1 MISNKTEIER
11 LNMAPANNI
20 QRRMAIISAVKLLLT
35 LVATTLQLHLLL
47 FCQLLVQ
54 YQALRQEAYQSVEDK
69 NRAVGRYRQLRNRFV
84 RKRKRHWKNPGRT
97 EKWWTNILDGAML
110 PEEWLMNF
118 RMSRDDFMNL
128 EEKLR
133 PFIKPCQNSFRG
145 DTISSFKKLAMTLYY
160 LKDQGSLR
168 MTSNTF
174 GVGHS
179 TVSHSIRQVSHAVV
193 TVLGPQLI
201 QFPTTTEGLNE
212 VMARFESKFGFP
224 MVVGCVDG
232 THIPIKQPN
241 ENAHDY
247 FCYKLKYSLS
257 VQAVCD
263 ENGLFLDVD
272 CSWPGSVHDAK
283 VFANSKVN
291 KLFQEN
297 KLPNVETKLNNADD
311 DCMVGPV
318 LIGDP
323 AYPLLPGLL
332 KEYDSCKSDAEVI
345 FNTKLRA
352 VRNQIECAFGRLKA
366 RWRILNR
373 PMDLGIEFIPTI
385 IYCCFVLHNHCE
397 SKKAPLNQDAVRQE
411 CEDARIRQNCSHHLE
426 NDKLYSYNS
435 SIGKMVR
442 EKFKNYFDCSS
453 DSE

>member
-11 LNMAPANNI
+11 LNMAPANNF

-69 NRAVGRYRQLRNRFV
+69 NRALGRYRQLRNRFV

-174 GVGHS
+174 GVGLS

-232 THIPIKQPN
+232 T
-241 ENAHDY
+241 
-247 FCYKLKYSLS
+247 
-257 VQAVCD
+257 
-263 ENGLFLDVD
+263 
-272 CSWPGSVHDAK
+272 
-283 VFANSKVN
+283 
-291 KLFQEN
+291 
-297 KLPNVETKLNNADD
+297 
-311 DCMVGPV
+311 
-318 LIGDP
+318 
-323 AYPLLPGLL
+323 
-332 KEYDSCKSDAEVI
+332 
-345 FNTKLRA
+345 
-352 VRNQIECAFGRLKA
+352 
-366 RWRILNR
+366 
-373 PMDLGIEFIPTI
+373 
-385 IYCCFVLHNHCE
+385 
-397 SKKAPLNQDAVRQE
+397 
-411 CEDARIRQNCSHHLE
+411 
-426 NDKLYSYNS
+426 
-435 SIGKMVR
+435 
-442 EKFKNYFDCSS
+442 
-453 DSE
+453 